1 MRKKVDERIRT
12 LIENGVKQRHR
23 SMFVIIGDKSRDQ
36 IVNLHYMQ
44 SKAVVKSRPT
54 VLWCYKDKLELSSHK
69 KKRQKQIKKL
79 MQRGLL
85 DPEKVDPFQLFL
97 ETGGLTHC
105 LYKDSERILGNTFG
119 MCVLQDFEALT
130 PNLLARTI
138 ETVEGGGLIVLL
150 LRSLSSL
157 TRLCTMV
164 MDVHERF
171 RTESHSE
178 AAGRFNE
185 RFLLSL
191 ASCRACVVMDDE
203 LNVLPISS
211 HIRSITAVP
220 VKEDSEGLS
229 EAERDLKDLK
239 EQLCDDFP
247 VGPLIKKCSTLDQG
261 KAVIT
266 FLDAILDKT
275 LRSTVALLAARG
287 RGKSAAL
294 GLAIAGAIAAGYSNI
309 FVTAPSPENLKTL
322 FEFVCKGFNAIEYKE
337 HIDYDIVRSSNPD
350 LRKPIVRINIY
361 RQHRQTIQYMEPHEH
376 EKLAQVELL
385 VIDEAAAIPLPVVRS
400 LLGPY
405 LVFLSSTVNGYEGTG
420 RSLSLKLLHQLEQ
433 QSHMP
438 AKGVEGSA
446 HGCLF
451 KKIELS
457 ESIRYAPGD
466 PIESWLNGLLC
477 LDVMNSIP
485 HINRLPPPSECDLYY
500 VNRDTLFSYHK
511 ESELFLQRMMALYVS
526 SHYKNSPNDLQLMAD
541 APAHHLFV
549 LLGPVDE
556 SKNQLPDIL
565 CVIQVC
571 LEGQISRR
579 SVLKSFS
586 EGHQPSGDQIPWKF
600 SEQFRDAVF
609 PSLSGA
615 RIVRIATH
623 PSAMRLGY
631 GSTAVELLT
640 RYYEGQLT
648 TFSEIDVEDTV
659 ETPEVRVTEAAKKV
673 SLLEENIKPKTNL
686 PPLLV
691 HLRERQPE
699 KLNYIGVS
707 FGLTLDLFRFW
718 RKHKFAPFYVSQNAV
733 KMLLLPLFFSFLLA
747 SRFTVLLGLELWMF
761 SVEFDFSCFPSK
773 NAVTGEHTCM
783 VLKPLHSEDIEVNE
797 SDEWGFFGPFYR
809 DFKQRFFW
817 LLVQHKLQRMD
828 YKLLMSVLD
837 PKINFKELDPRQ
849 DNSDKFLKSLT
860 GVFSAND
867 ILRLKDYTNGLIEHY
882 AILDLVPR
890 LAHLYFQE
898 KLPVTLS
905 YVQAAVLLYIG
916 MLGQDI
922 SCIQDQMKLEA
933 DRIFVLFRKVMTK
946 LTDYLYEIS
955 SEEIKTAPPRLKEG
969 AFEPHNIS
977 LDEDLNDGAEQFEEG
992 MKTKMEGLLN
1002 PELLQQYAIVDKNA
1016 DLEKALQSGGGKIA
1030 AGGVISV
1037 KSSKSKID
1045 KPAKHKESHQSGKK
1059 RNKDHTYKGSMAIS
1073 IEIHQ
1078 SIKIAL
1084 LLLLCGLVI
1093 IFSSS
1098 SVLAAEE
1105 IVALP
1110 PLRAK
1115 LHDLLE
1121 QCAQFLTA
1129 QCGATFNAI
1138 MHNRKEDVE
1147 PSDECCMRLIVAGP
1161 TCHRRFVEVTL
1172 PSLFQVMNHSD
1183 AMQQGVRLWN
1193 HCVNV
1198 AIKFKIRNVL
1208 PPKSLQ

>member
-376 EKLAQVELL
+376 IKLAQVELL

-446 HGCLF
+446 HGRLF

-718 RKHKFAPFYVSQNAV
+718 RKHKFAPFYVSQNA
-733 KMLLLPLFFSFLLA
+733 
-747 SRFTVLLGLELWMF
+747 
-761 SVEFDFSCFPSK
+761 

-922 SCIQDQMKLEA
+922 SCIQEQMKLEA

-977 LDEDLNDGAEQFEEG
+977 LDEDLNDGAEQVEEG

>member
-36 IVNLHYMQ
+36 IVNLHYML

-69 KKRQKQIKKL
+69 KKRQKQVKKL

-105 LYKDSERILGNTFG
+105 LYRDSERILGNTFG

-157 TRLCTMV
+157 TSLYTMV

-171 RTESHSE
+171 RTESHTE
-178 AAGRFNE
+178 ASGRFNE

-191 ASCRACVVMDDE
+191 ASCKACVVMDDE

-211 HIRSITAVP
+211 HMRSIAP
-220 VKEDSEGLS
+220 IPAKEDAEGLS

-239 EQLCDDFP
+239 EQLNDDFP

-322 FEFVCKGFNAIEYKE
+322 FEFVCMGFNVLEYKE
-337 HIDYDIVRSSNPD
+337 HIDYDLVRSSNPE
-350 LRKPIVRINIY
+350 LRKPIVRINFY
-361 RQHRQTIQYMEPHEH
+361 KQHRQTIQYIEPHEH
-376 EKLAQVELL
+376 EKLSQVELL
-385 VIDEAAAIPLPVVRS
+385 VIDEAAAIPLTVVRS

-420 RSLSLKLLHQLEQ
+420 RSLSLKLISQLEE
-433 QSHMP
+433 QSHTG
-438 AKGVEGSA
+438 AKGVEGSI
-446 HGCLF
+446 HGRLF

-457 ESIRYAPGD
+457 ESIRYSPGD
-466 PIESWLNGLLC
+466 PIESWLNALLC
-477 LDVMNSIP
+477 LDVTNSIP
-485 HINRLPPPSECDLYY
+485 NISRLPPPSECDLYY

-511 ESELFLQRMMALYVS
+511 DSELFLQRMMALYVS

-571 LEGQISRR
+571 LEGQISRK
-579 SVLKSFS
+579 SVLKSLS
-586 EGHQPSGDQIPWKF
+586 EGHQPFGDQLPWKF
-600 SEQFRDAVF
+600 SEQFRDTVF

-631 GSTAVELLT
+631 GSAAVELLT

-648 TFSEIDVEDTV
+648 PTSEVDVEDAV
-659 ETPEVRVTEAAKKV
+659 ETLPVRVTEAAEKV
-673 SLLEENIKPKTNL
+673 SLLEENIQPRTDL

-691 HLRERQPE
+691 HLHDQRPE

-718 RKHKFAPFYVSQNAV
+718 SKHKFAPFYISQNA
-733 KMLLLPLFFSFLLA
+733 
-747 SRFTVLLGLELWMF
+747 
-761 SVEFDFSCFPSK
+761 

-783 VLKPLHSEDIEVNE
+783 VLKPLHSEDIEVND

-817 LLVQHKLQRMD
+817 LLTRHKLQKMD
-828 YKLLMSVLD
+828 YKLIMSILD
-837 PKINFKELDPRQ
+837 PKINFTERDPMQ
-849 DNSDKFLKSLT
+849 DDSDKYLKSCT

-882 AILDLVPR
+882 AIIDLVPR
-890 LAHLYFQE
+890 LAHLFFQE

-905 YVQAAVLLYIG
+905 HVQAAVLLYIG

-922 SCIQDQMKLEA
+922 SGIQEQMKLEIN
-933 DRIFVLFRKVMTK
+933 RILILFRKIMKK
-946 LTDYLYEIS
+946 LCDYLYKIS
-955 SEEIKTAPPRLKEG
+955 SKEINSAPPRLTEK
-969 AFEPHNIS
+969 ALEPHSIS
-977 LDEDLNDGAEQFEEG
+977 LDEDLNDAAKQVEEG
-992 MKTKMEGLLN
+992 MKTKMDGLLN
-1002 PELLQQYAIVDKNA
+1002 PEFLQQYAIADKDA
-1016 DLEKALQSGGGKIA
+1016 EFEKALQNGGGRLPT
-1030 AGGVISV
+1030 GSVISV
-1037 KSSKSKID
+1037 KSSKTKVD
-1045 KPAKHKESHQSGKK
+1045 KPVKQKESNQSGKK
-1059 RNKDHTYKGSMAIS
+1059 KGKDEHGSKS
-1073 IEIHQ
+1073 
-1078 SIKIAL
+1078 
-1084 LLLLCGLVI
+1084 
-1093 IFSSS
+1093 
-1098 SVLAAEE
+1098 
-1105 IVALP
+1105 
-1110 PLRAK
+1110 
-1115 LHDLLE
+1115 
-1121 QCAQFLTA
+1121 
-1129 QCGATFNAI
+1129 
-1138 MHNRKEDVE
+1138 NRK
-1147 PSDECCMRLIVAGP
+1147 R
-1161 TCHRRFVEVTL
+1161 
-1172 PSLFQVMNHSD
+1172 
-1183 AMQQGVRLWN
+1183 
-1193 HCVNV
+1193 
-1198 AIKFKIRNVL
+1198 
-1208 PPKSLQ
+1208 KSKD